1 MEMVKKYTRG
11 IDREYQRLLLDKS
24 TTSAWNGGDFEIKI
38 DPFQVQV
45 ANDYLVSALFGKTQL
60 EIDDLTQKE
69 YAELL
74 SLAEKEKNFL

>member
-1 MEMVKKYTRG
+1 MVKKYTRG

-24 TTSAWNGGDFEIKI
+24 TTSSGNGGDFEIKI

-45 ANDYLVSALFGKTQL
+45 ANDYLVSQLFGKTQL

-69 YAELL
+69 YSELL

>member
-11 IDREYQRLLLDKS
+11 IDREYQRILLDKS
-24 TTSAWNGGDFEIKI
+24 TTSAGNGGDFEIKI

-45 ANDYLVSALFGKTQL
+45 ANDYLVSQLFWKTQD
-60 EIDDLTQKE
+60 EIDNLSQKE